1 MIPTYVGAAR
11 SRIMNVEVRLFATLR
26 RHLPP
31 GGGRTAVRLDLAA
44 GASVADA
51 LAHLGIPDGSP
62 LIILLDGRYEADPRR
77 ALHDGCVLSVF
88 PPIAG
93 G

>member
-1 MIPTYVGAAR
+1 MTI
-11 SRIMNVEVRLFATLR
+11 EVRLFATLR

-31 GGGRTAVRLDLAA
+31 GSGRSSARIEVPV
-44 GASVADA
+44 GASIAEVVGR
-51 LAHLGIPDGSP
+51 LGIP
-62 LIILLDGRYEADPRR
+62 LATAFLVLVDGRYEGDRGRR
-77 ALHDGCVLSVF
+77 LEEGCVISIF

>member
-1 MIPTYVGAAR
+1 MTL
-11 SRIMNVEVRLFATLR
+11 EVRLFATLR

-31 GGGRTAVRLDLAA
+31 GSSRTSAQVE
-44 GASVADA
+44 VPADA
-51 LAHLGIPDGSP
+51 SISEVLETLGIPLATAFLVLVDGH
-62 LIILLDGRYEADPRR
+62 YEADRCRR
-77 ALHDGCVLSVF
+77 LDDGCVLSVW